1 MPRAILLVLDS
12 LGIGEAPDAAH
23 FGDQGADTLGHIAE
37 ACANGQADNGQRSG
51 PLNLPNLAR
60 LGLFHA
66 HAEATGQQ
74 AAGIT
79 LPDEPTGAW
88 AHAAELSTGKDTPS
102 GHWEMAGVPVRTD
115 FGYFREPENS
125 FPDELLEQLI
135 DQAGLP
141 GLLGNCHASGTDII
155 LRLGEE
161 HLASG
166 KPIVY
171 TSADSVFQIAAHET
185 SFGLDRLY
193 AFCEK
198 TRELLM
204 PFNIGR
210 VIARP
215 FTGSPE
221 AGFMRTGNRRDYSL
235 PPPAPTVLDKL
246 VDAGGEVLAV
256 GKIADIFAHRGISR
270 LFKAGDNA
278 ALFDATLDAIVQT
291 DNQSGEHCLV
301 FSNFVDFDMVY
312 GHRRDVTGY
321 AGALEEFDRRLPE
334 LTVKLKPDDLL
345 ILSADH
351 GCDPS
356 FPGSDHTREF
366 VPMLAT
372 GAGLKPGSLGRRA
385 TFADI
390 GQTLAEFFELDA
402 MADGES
408 FLPLDEALINH
419 LLELRERAYVPYSRH
434 PVAVVARGLS
444 GRLYGGCNVETAHYK
459 STCAEA
465 SALSAMVAA
474 GERDLTE
481 IYILGPT
488 DQPCAPCGDCRQRIV
503 EFAAMDC
510 RVHLVSSDGNRLKS
524 YNADQLLPDAFTP
537 RSLK

>member
-12 LGIGEAPDAAH
+12 FGIGEAPDAEN

-37 ACANGQADNGQRSG
+37 ACANGQADNDQRSG

-60 LGLFHA
+60 LGLFNA

-79 LPDEPTGAW
+79 LPDSPTGAW

-115 FGYFREPENS
+115 FGYFRAPENS
-125 FPDELLEQLI
+125 FPDDLLDPLI
-135 DQAGLP
+135 EQAGLA
-141 GLLGNCHASGTDII
+141 GVLGNCHASGTDII
-155 LRLGEE
+155 QQLGAE
-161 HLASG
+161 HLATG

-193 AFCEK
+193 ALCEK

-215 FTGSPE
+215 FIGSPDS
-221 AGFMRTGNRRDYSL
+221 GFKRTGNRRDYSL

-270 LFKAGDNA
+270 HFKAGDNA
-278 ALFDATLDAIVQT
+278 ALFDATLDAIAQT
-291 DNQSGEHCLV
+291 DHQTGAGSLV

-321 AGALEEFDRRLPE
+321 ARALEDFDRRLPE
-334 LTVKLKPDDLL
+334 LISGLKPDDLL

-351 GCDPS
+351 GCDPT

-366 VPMLAT
+366 VPVLAL

-408 FLPLDEALINH
+408 FLPLDEALTNR
-419 LLELRERAYVPYSRH
+419 LLELRERAYVPYSHH

-444 GRLYGGCNVETAHYK
+444 GTLYGGCNVETAHYK

-474 GERDLTE
+474 GERELTE
-481 IYILGPT
+481 LYILGPT

-503 EFAAMDC
+503 EFSAPDC

-524 YNADQLLPDAFTP
+524 YSTDQLLPDAFSP